1 MMGQEMLGMPS
12 RFLRELPSD
21 ALESPIR
28 WGTELYQGGQ
38 GVMAGA
44 RPVRTGGGLS
54 VASELQRIRGFFDR
68 ARGGGDL
75 PAPGVEADPASA
87 PPPPPDLPDSGAWP
101 KGTRVRSP
109 RFGRGVVLAASGRGD
124 GLTYTIRFET
134 GEKRIVAR
142 FGMLSL
148 DPG

>member
-1 MMGQEMLGMPS
+1 M
-12 RFLRELPSD
+12 
-21 ALESPIR
+21 
-28 WGTELYQGGQ
+28 
-38 GVMAGA
+38 
-44 RPVRTGGGLS
+44 RTGGGMS

-68 ARGGGDL
+68 ARADVEPS
-75 PAPGVEADPASA
+75 PAPADEEASA
-87 PPPPPDLPDSGAWP
+87 PPPPPDLPDGSAWA

-124 GLTYTIRFET
+124 GLTYTIRFEG

-148 DPG
+148 DAG